1 MSSDAAPPPEPERL
15 LELLEPL
22 MAAESVDTL
31 LDGARQLLGAL
42 GGSFATAI
50 FVTDGASVVH
60 EAWQPEDEAR
70 RARLRPH
77 FLALTYQSVKSG
89 TPTTLPFPAGAATG
103 LTPRLFLMRAR
114 GRLLGAVCCA
124 FASDA
129 GHDGKQRDALMEAL
143 ARVLAERVAALLE
156 LSSWRVTRAQNE
168 RWFAQLDEHI
178 RTLDRERQ
186 KFAAVVNQSDVFVF
200 VADPGRTVRWVNR
213 ALAAR
218 YPAEVPGGTWV
229 GRDCHELCTRLGH
242 VSGNGCPVEIALAD
256 NRVAHGEYRQRGPD
270 GDRVL
275 YATGLPIKGPVG
287 RVHEVLVMLQD
298 LTEVETVRRLETRL
312 QAVVASLPIVLFSTD
327 REGVFTLSEGHGLGA
342 LGLRP
347 GQVVGQSAFEIYRA
361 HPEVVENLRRAL
373 RGEEFTA
380 LVELGQ
386 LCYETHY
393 APLRDPGGAIT
404 GMIGVATDI
413 TSAQGARRAA

>member
-1 MSSDAAPPPEPERL
+1 MSSDVSPPPEPERL

-22 MAAESVDTL
+22 IAADTIEAL
-31 LDGARQLLGAL
+31 LDHARRLLDAPGE
-42 GGSFATAI
+42 SFATAI

-89 TPTTLPFPAGAATG
+89 TPTTLPFASGAAVG
-103 LTPRLFLMRAR
+103 LTPHLYLMRAR
-114 GRLLGAVCCA
+114 GRVLGAVCCA
-124 FASDA
+124 CTSEATR
-129 GHDGKQRDALMEAL
+129 DGKRHALMEAL

-168 RWFAQLDEHI
+168 RWFSQLDEHI

-186 KFAAVVNQSDVFVF
+186 KFAAVVNQNDVFVF
-200 VADPGRTVRWVNR
+200 VADAGRAVRWVNR

-218 YPAEVPGGTWV
+218 YPVEAPGASWV
-229 GRDCHELCTRLGH
+229 GRTCHDLCSRLGE
-242 VSGNGCPVEIALAD
+242 GACNGTCPVDRALAD
-256 NRVAHGEYRQRGPD
+256 NRPAHGEYRQRGPD

-275 YATGLPIKGPVG
+275 YATGLPIKGPEG
-287 RVHEVLVMLQD
+287 RPHEVLVMLQD

-312 QAVVASLPIVLFSTD
+312 HAVVASLPIVLFSTD
-327 REGVFTLSEGHGLGA
+327 RDGSFTLSEGRGLAA

-347 GQVVGQSAFEIYRA
+347 GQVVGQSAFEFYRGY
-361 HPEVVENLRRAL
+361 PDIVENLRRAL

-380 LVELGQ
+380 LVELGE
-386 LCYETHY
+386 LRYETHY

-404 GMIGVATDI
+404 GMIGVATDL
-413 TSAQGARRAA
+413 TSASRARRAA